1 MTCIIQIV
9 PRLPP
14 AIDGVGDYAYCLAQ
28 QMRQDFGIQTHFI
41 VGDPTWSGAS
51 ALDGFPVSR
60 LDRRSA
66 IALYSLLKQQSA
78 STILLHYVGYGY
90 AKRGCPSWLINT
102 IDQWHASNPKSR
114 LVTMFHEAYASGP
127 MWTSAF
133 WLSSLQKHLAT
144 RLARLSDR
152 CVTSTE
158 IVTAIL
164 AQMIPLTN
172 QGAITT
178 LPVFSTVGEPDYL
191 KPLAD
196 RPRRLVLFGSTSTR
210 KRVYQQA
217 YANLAATAKAL
228 KIDTIYDIGAP
239 TGLDITHV
247 DGIPLVSLG
256 KCSAV
261 EVSEHLQQAIA
272 GFLDY
277 SPRLLAKS
285 TIFAAYASHQIIP
298 IVNAPLETIQIDGLE
313 SGKHYW
319 NAAASADLLNPT
331 VGEAIAQTAYDW
343 YHTHNLASQ
352 AKIMA
357 SHLSD
362 CS

>member
-1 MTCIIQIV
+1 MHIIQIV

-28 QMRQDFGIQTHFI
+28 QLRQDFGIQTHFI
-41 VGDPTWSGAS
+41 VGDPNWRGTSD
-51 ALDGFPVSR
+51 LDGFPVSQ

-66 IALYSLLKQQSA
+66 TDLHSVLKEQPIVS
-78 STILLHYVGYGY
+78 ILLHYVGYGY
-90 AKRGCPSWLINT
+90 AKRGCPIWLLNAL
-102 IDQWHASNPKSR
+102 DQRHANSSKAR
-114 LVTMFHEAYASGP
+114 IVTMFHEAYASGP
-127 MWTSAF
+127 IWTSAF
-133 WLSSLQKHLAT
+133 WLSGLQRNLAEQ
-144 RLARLSDR
+144 LARLSDR

-164 AQMIPLTN
+164 AQLVTPTN

-228 KIDTIYDIGAP
+228 RIDTIYDIGAP

-319 NAAASADLLNPT
+319 LAATSADLLNPT